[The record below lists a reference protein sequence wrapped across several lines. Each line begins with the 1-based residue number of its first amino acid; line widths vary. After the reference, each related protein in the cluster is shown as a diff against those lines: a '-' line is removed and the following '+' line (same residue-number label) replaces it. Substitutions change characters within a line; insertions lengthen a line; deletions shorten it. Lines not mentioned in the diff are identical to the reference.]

1 MGYDEILDLVFNNL
15 KNLFYPEEWLELDLS
30 FSKSELFALLLVD
43 RHGEIIMSQV
53 ADFINVP
60 MSTATGIAERLV
72 KKGYLKRERS
82 ESDRRIVVVKLTE
95 NGKELISSLRN
106 TAIDYIGLINESLTD
121 EERQVLI
128 KVFLKVIQIVEQ
140 KQTGNKNEDKEE
152 NRIKH
157 IKID

>member
-1 MGYDEILDLVFNNL
+1 MGYDEILDFIFNNL
-15 KNLFYPEEWLELDLS
+15 KNLFYPEEWLNLDLS
-30 FSKSELFALLLVD
+30 FSKSELFAMLLVD

-95 NGKELISSLRN
+95 EGKELISDLKN
-106 TAIDYIGLINESLTD
+106 TVSEYIRLINESLTD
-121 EERQVLI
+121 EERQVLMKI
-128 KVFLKVIQIVEQ
+128 VLRAMQIIEK
-140 KQTGNKNEDKEE
+140 KQTSSESED
-152 NRIKH
+152 NGQNQIKH
-157 IKID
+157 IEIE

>member
-1 MGYDEILDLVFNNL
+1 MEYDEMLDLIFNNL
-15 KNLFYPEEWLELDLS
+15 KSLFYPEEWLDLDLS

-53 ADFINVP
+53 ADFIKVP

-95 NGKELISSLRN
+95 KGKDLIGELKN
-106 TAIDYIGLINESLTD
+106 TASEYLRLINESLTD
-121 EERQVLI
+121 EERQVLM
-128 KVFLKVIQIVEQ
+128 KAFLKIVQIVE
-140 KQTGNKNEDKEE
+140 KKHTVGDSEDIVQ
-152 NRIKH
+152 NQIKH

>member
-1 MGYDEILDLVFNNL
+1 MEYDEMLDLIFNNL
-15 KNLFYPEEWLELDLS
+15 KSLFYPEEWLDLDLS
-30 FSKSELFALLLVD
+30 FSKSELFAMLLVD
-43 RHGEIIMSQV
+43 RYGEIIMSQV

-95 NGKELISSLRN
+95 KGKDLISELKN
-106 TAIDYIGLINESLTD
+106 TASEYLRLINESLTA
-121 EERQVLI
+121 EERQVLM
-128 KVFLKVIQIVEQ
+128 KVFLKIVQIVE
-140 KQTGNKNEDKEE
+140 KKHTVGESEDIAQ
-152 NRIKH
+152 NQIKH